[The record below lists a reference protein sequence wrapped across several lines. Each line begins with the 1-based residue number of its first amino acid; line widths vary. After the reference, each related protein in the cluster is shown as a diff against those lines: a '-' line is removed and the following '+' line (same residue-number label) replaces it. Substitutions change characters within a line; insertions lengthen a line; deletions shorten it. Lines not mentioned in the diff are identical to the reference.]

1 MKMTD
6 IGKEI
11 RDATHLKLIVL
22 KKAVSYHEKKNKI
35 KFKIPGIWSFY
46 GIE

>member
-22 KKAVSYHEKKNKI
+22 KKAVSYHEKYKI
-35 KFKIPGIWSFY
+35 KFKIPGLWSFY